1 MGLISIAAFRP
12 KPGREK
18 DLAAVVNDRLVLM
31 RRLGFVTDRPA
42 INMRAKDGTLVQVS
56 EWVNQAAIDKAHK
69 TPEVLALWGRYSE
82 CSDHVMP
89 SSLAEIKEHFPCF
102 ETVGP

>member
-1 MGLISIAAFRP
+1 MGLISFAAFRP

-18 DLAAVVNDRLVLM
+18 DLVTLANDRLALM

-42 INMRAKDGTLVQVS
+42 INMRAKDGTVIQVS
-56 EWVNQAAIDKAHK
+56 EWVSQAAIDKAHK
-69 TPEVLALWGRYSE
+69 TPEVLALWGRYAE

-89 SSLAEIKEHFPCF
+89 STLAEIQEHFPCF

>member
-18 DLAAVVNDRLVLM
+18 DLAAVITDRLALM

-42 INMRAKDGTLVQVS
+42 INMRAKDGTFIQVS
-56 EWVNQAAIDKAHK
+56 EWVNQAAIDQAHK

-89 SSLAEIKEHFPCF
+89 SSLAELKEHFPCF
-102 ETVGP
+102 ETVDR